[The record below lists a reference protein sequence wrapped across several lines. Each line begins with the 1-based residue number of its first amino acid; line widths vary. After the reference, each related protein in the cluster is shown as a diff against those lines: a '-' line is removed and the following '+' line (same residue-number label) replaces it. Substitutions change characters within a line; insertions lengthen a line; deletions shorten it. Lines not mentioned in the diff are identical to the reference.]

1 MDLLEKVENY
11 IREEKFDE
19 LSKLDATE
27 LTKLRKI
34 DQLFV
39 NNTNANDLVEDE
51 AAYANLPKFDQ
62 RLKPSKNERLFAA
75 RYFMIFD

>member
-11 IREEKFDE
+11 IREKKFDE